1 MLAALEHRSV
11 AALANQAQQRGQQKL
26 IPEVPVPQ
34 YSSRVSSVSVL
45 FNGELLA
52 RGRIGPHNWGVAAVS
67 LALLASDTQICFCV
81 RRSPLMSLSKTLPKT
96 MLAVGTD
103 EAAER
108 RDSIRYQV
116 TVAAEVIE
124 LISGTRFSTRTT
136 DLGPG
141 GCFVDTL
148 MPLPVGSSVRVRL
161 HKDNMAIE
169 ALGTVTY
176 SQSGLGMGVAFD
188 NMPPERVRALDAWL
202 AELTAAKPH
211 SFDVSQT
218 SNHAPAKQGQPTD
231 TAQKLVRLLVK
242 RGVISEAD
250 AAALLTDAFL

>member
-1 MLAALEHRSV
+1 
-11 AALANQAQQRGQQKL
+11 
-26 IPEVPVPQ
+26 
-34 YSSRVSSVSVL
+34 
-45 FNGELLA
+45 
-52 RGRIGPHNWGVAAVS
+52 
-67 LALLASDTQICFCV
+67 
-81 RRSPLMSLSKTLPKT
+81 MSLSKTLPKT
-96 MLAVGTD
+96 MLAGATD
-103 EAAER
+103 EEDR
-108 RDSIRYQV
+108 RGGIRYQV

-188 NMPPERVRALDAWL
+188 SMPPERARALDAWL

-218 SNHAPAKQGQPTD
+218 SNHAPAKQGQPAD
-231 TAQKLVRLLVK
+231 TAEKLVRLLVK

-250 AAALLTDAFL
+250 AAALLKDTIL

>member
-1 MLAALEHRSV
+1 
-11 AALANQAQQRGQQKL
+11 
-26 IPEVPVPQ
+26 
-34 YSSRVSSVSVL
+34 
-45 FNGELLA
+45 
-52 RGRIGPHNWGVAAVS
+52 
-67 LALLASDTQICFCV
+67 
-81 RRSPLMSLSKTLPKT
+81 MSLSKTLPKT
-96 MLAVGTD
+96 MLAVPTD
-103 EAAER
+103 EAEDR
-108 RDSIRYQV
+108 RGGIRYQV

-161 HKDNMAIE
+161 HKDNTAIE

-188 NMPPERVRALDAWL
+188 NMPPERAAALDAWL
-202 AELTAAKPH
+202 AELTAVKPP
-211 SFDVSQT
+211 SFDVSRT
-218 SNHAPAKQGQPTD
+218 SSAAPAKPGQPTD
-231 TAQKLVRLLVK
+231 TAHRLVRLLVK

-250 AAALLTDAFL
+250 AAALLNETIL